1 MTKKRVDSENVDN
14 YSILGIIFYANRR
27 IYSILIIAEY
37 FNNDRFFFVNF
48 NSLVRNSS
56 LYGKNSTDNSL
67 CLTHVHGRVCT

>member
-37 FNNDRFFFVNF
+37 SNNDRFFLLISILWSVI
-48 NSLVRNSS
+48 LRYMEKIV
-56 LYGKNSTDNSL
+56 
-67 CLTHVHGRVCT
+67 LTTVCA

>member
-37 FNNDRFFFVNF
+37 FNNDRFFLLISILWSVI
-48 NSLVRNSS
+48 LRYMEKIV
-56 LYGKNSTDNSL
+56 
-67 CLTHVHGRVCT
+67 LTTVCA